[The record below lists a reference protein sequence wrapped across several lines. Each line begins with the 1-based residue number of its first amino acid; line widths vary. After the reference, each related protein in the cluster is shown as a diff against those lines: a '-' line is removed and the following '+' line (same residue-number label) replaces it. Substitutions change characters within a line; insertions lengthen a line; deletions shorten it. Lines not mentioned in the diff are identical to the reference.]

1 MEQRDSVVVP
11 QVNYYNCGDF
21 VLIFGPLFSFKNE
34 REGFPRPIRPLL
46 LVQVRRRRE
55 GGPIGA
61 DGADGEGLVLD
72 HYFFVYCS
80 VSSVMLKL
88 FITGKLGNEY
98 WKGVSTL
105 TSTSL
110 YPPINKVGLRVFT
123 GLLVRPFDRPFDRPF
138 EEPDI
143 VDELGIL
150 GCLHRCM
157 PLELPLPSTGQM
169 MQHFRINDVNGFLRR
184 PLSSGDTQGV
194 EVLPVSLFTT
204 FHFENKTVHRSM
216 RVPDSFY
223 RFLDFL
229 ATDLTTDNLLLSV
242 RCVDGKL
249 VVEERKYLRQHLNL
263 PPVLACALSLTTP
276 LKYRTHSV
284 FWPYEAQARKLRFG
298 EKPPD
303 KVVVQR
309 PFPDTVMLGRFSITD
324 TISIHITGLDSI
336 QQSKVWNKYLQYY
349 FRTLTYEKE
358 ENVKEFCDM
367 LLEMPKKDKEDLDV
381 KDDDLDV
388 DKKRQRQDE
397 PQPHTIDLIVSSI
410 MKEDTERNVFER
422 GLLYY
427 EKQRVQNEKVPN
439 AQRADELAKLSA
451 VKDDGF
457 VLELVR
463 PQLSELREFDV
474 TVGDEIFNISNGGK
488 KQEMRLHVLASCDLT
503 LLHTS
508 GDSRL
513 KIWFYVIERDGE
525 PEPVAYPHYV
535 SIETGDAE
543 ASQVTTCG
551 TGLIDPSYLLETT
564 ALMQLAASG
573 IYDYNYESWEAA
585 ALELSTISR
594 MIVAQYTSMSPSPS
608 PSPSMLLGNKRDD
621 DGGGGAAKG
630 GGSAFKLRS
639 FIINKHN
646 KTYRNISRNR
656 HIINK
661 HKKQSRNKHKKH
673 TRRKSH
679 RK

>member
-1 MEQRDSVVVP
+1 MARRDSVVVP
-11 QVNYYNCGDF
+11 EKNYYDCGDF
-21 VLIFGPLFSFKNE
+21 VLIFGPLFSFE

-46 LVQVRRRRE
+46 LVQVRRKQE
-55 GGPIGA
+55 GGR
-61 DGADGEGLVLD
+61 LVLD

-80 VSSVMLKL
+80 VSSAKLKL

-110 YPPINKVGLRVFT
+110 YPPINEVGLRVFT
-123 GLLVRPFDRPFDRPF
+123 GLSDRPF

-143 VDELGIL
+143 VDEPGIL

-157 PLELPLPSTGQM
+157 PPALSLPSM

-184 PLSSGDTQGV
+184 PLSSGEGV

-324 TISIHITGLDSI
+324 TISRHITGLDSI

-358 ENVKEFCDM
+358 ENVKAFCDM
-367 LLEMPKKDKEDLDV
+367 LLEMPKKDK
-381 KDDDLDV
+381 DDLDV

-410 MKEDTERNVFER
+410 MKEDTERNEFEQ

-427 EKQRVQNEKVPN
+427 DKQRVQNEKVPN
-439 AQRADELAKLSA
+439 AQRADEVAKLAA
-451 VKDDGF
+451 VQDDGF
-457 VLELVR
+457 VFQLDDH
-463 PQLSELREFDV
+463 PQLSELRKFDV
-474 TVGDEIFNISNGGK
+474 TVGDEIFNISKGGK
-488 KQEMRLHVLASCDLT
+488 QQEMRLHVLASCDLT

-508 GDSRL
+508 DDSRL
-513 KIWFYVIERDGE
+513 KIWFYVIERAGG
-525 PEPVAYPHYV
+525 PVAYPHHV
-535 SIETGDAE
+535 SIETGPAM
-543 ASQVTTCG
+543 QVTTCG

-585 ALELSTISR
+585 ALELSTISS
-594 MIVAQYTSMSPSPS
+594 MIVDQYTRTRTSTSTSTS
-608 PSPSMLLGNKRDD
+608 TSMLLGDD
-621 DGGGGAAKG
+621 AAKE
-630 GGSAFKLRS
+630 GGSAFKIRS
-639 FIINKHN
+639 FKINKHN
-646 KTYRNISRNR
+646 KHNKSYRNKSRNKR

-661 HKKQSRNKHKKH
+661 HKKQSRKMQRKH